1 MSTETTSAG
10 IPLYPQTKL
19 RITATYHAE
28 QVGDVLPAGQPDSV
42 DIELNELPEDI
53 STFIIEV
60 VSALFR
66 STPAGATSTV
76 ITHQA
81 GHGDDLAERVSSATR
96 ANSELTQR
104 LGAAR

>member
-28 QVGDVLPAGQPDSV
+28 QVGDVLPAGQPESV
-42 DIELNELPEDI
+42 DIELNELPEDVA
-53 STFIIEV
+53 TFIIEV

-66 STPAGATSTV
+66 STPAGANSTV
-76 ITHQA
+76 LTYQSGQGEELA
-81 GHGDDLAERVSSATR
+81 GRVDA
-96 ANSELTQR
+96 
-104 LGAAR
+104 AARAASVLNRGVTR

>member
-28 QVGDVLPAGQPDSV
+28 QVGDVLPAGQPESV
-42 DIELNELPEDI
+42 DIELNELPEDV
-53 STFIIEV
+53 STFVIEV

-66 STPAGATSTV
+66 FTPEGGTSA
-76 ITHQA
+76 ITYQDGQSGEPTELVH
-81 GHGDDLAERVSSATR
+81 RVLSNR
-96 ANSELTQR
+96 DVEVPR
-104 LGAAR
+104 